1 MLSII
6 SSKRNPSVRTV
17 ILLASTIAFA
27 EGESG
32 CEWETIEETETYLQE
47 KCGDG
52 MARIRSKPID
62 STIVYVKTED
72 AVERIL
78 NGENEIVLTPQ
89 DQWIRRLQHE
99 LAGRYNLKS
108 KSFGREPDRKVQLSN
123 D

>member
-1 MLSII
+1 MFVL
-6 SSKRNPSVRTV
+6 RNNSRNQLDQALGKIAGIENDPDTAE
-17 ILLASTIAFA
+17 LAMK
-27 EGESG
+27 E
-32 CEWETIEETETYLQE
+32 
-47 KCGDG
+47 
-52 MARIRSKPID
+52 
-62 STIVYVKTED
+62 TED

-89 DQWIRRLQHE
+89 DQWIRRSQHE